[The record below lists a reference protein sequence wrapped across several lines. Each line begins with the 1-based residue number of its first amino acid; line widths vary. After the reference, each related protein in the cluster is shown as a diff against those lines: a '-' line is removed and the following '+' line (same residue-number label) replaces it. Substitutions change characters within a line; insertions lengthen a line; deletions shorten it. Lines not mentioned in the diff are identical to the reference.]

1 MSKSKKP
8 KIEFRPYQMPT
19 DCPILALLGEKWTQ
33 VYGRDIDY
41 LHFHNYLE
49 VGYCYDGT
57 GTMVLGERE
66 YRFGE
71 EECFTV
77 IPANYLHTTNSDPGK
92 CCKWEYL
99 FIDVEGFFHT
109 FSQTYEMGQSGRYD
123 RTERLIQGIN
133 FRATLR
139 KAKDSPEIA
148 WMIRGIIE
156 IMRQK
161 KVYYVEEAKGLLAAF
176 LVNIARENR
185 DWDNSGAEFDGRIAI
200 PVCRAMDYVESHYM
214 EPLKVDDLSD
224 WCHISEAHLRRLF
237 SFYLKMSPLE
247 YINLV
252 RVRMACEYLK
262 TTDEQVADIAHK
274 CGFPTLSTFNRNF
287 RKIQGASPNEWRKNP
302 ENYEHKLLQFDV
314 HFEEGW

>member
-1 MSKSKKP
+1 MSKNKKP
-8 KIEFRPYQMPT
+8 KIEFRHYQVPSN
-19 DCPILALLGEKWTQ
+19 CPILALLGEKWTQ

-49 VGYCYDGT
+49 VGYCYEGT

-71 EECFTV
+71 EECFTI
-77 IPANYLHTTNSDPGK
+77 IPANYLHTTNSDPGMY
-92 CCKWEYL
+92 CKWEYL
-99 FIDVEGFFHT
+99 FIDVEGFFRET
-109 FSQTYEMGQSGRYD
+109 GQSGRYD
-123 RTERLIQGIN
+123 RAERMIQGIN
-133 FRATLR
+133 SRAILR
-139 KAKDSPEIA
+139 KAKDFPEIA
-148 WMIRGIIE
+148 RMIRGIIE

-161 KVYYVEEAKGLLAAF
+161 KVYYVEEAKGMLAAF

-185 DWDNSGAEFDGRIAI
+185 EWDGSAAEPGGRIAI
-200 PVCRAMDYVESHYM
+200 PVCRAMDYIELHYM
-214 EPLKVDDLSD
+214 EPLKTDDLAG

-247 YINLV
+247 YINLI
-252 RVRMACEYLK
+252 RIRMACEYLK

-274 CGFPTLSTFNRNF
+274 CGFSTLSTFNRNF
-287 RKIQGASPNEWRKNP
+287 KKIQGASPNEWRKNP
-302 ENYEHKLLQFDV
+302 ENYEQQLLQFEV

>member
-1 MSKSKKP
+1 MGRSKKP
-8 KIEFRPYQMPT
+8 KIEFRHYQMPSN
-19 DCPILALLGEKWTQ
+19 CPILALLGEKWIQ

-49 VGYCYDGT
+49 VGYCYSGT

-66 YRFGE
+66 CRFGE

-92 CCKWEYL
+92 CCRWEYL
-99 FIDVEGFFHT
+99 FIDVEGFFH
-109 FSQTYEMGQSGRYD
+109 EAGQSGRYD
-123 RTERLIQGIN
+123 KTERMIQGIN
-133 FRATLR
+133 SCAMLR
-139 KAKDSPEIA
+139 KSKDFPEMA
-148 WMIRGIIE
+148 GMIRRIIE

-161 KVYYVEEAKGLLAAF
+161 KVYYIEEAKGVLAAF

-185 DWDNSGAEFDGRIAI
+185 ERDGSVAEPEGRIAI
-200 PVCRAMDYVESHYM
+200 PVCRAMDYIELHYM
-214 EPLKVDDLSD
+214 EPLKVDDLAD

-237 SFYLKMSPLE
+237 SVYLKMSPLE

-252 RVRMACEYLK
+252 RIRMACDYLK
-262 TTDEQVADIAHK
+262 TTDEQVADIAFK

-287 RKIQGASPNEWRKNP
+287 KKIQGSSPNEWRKNP
-302 ENYEHKLLQFDV
+302 ENYEQQLLQFEV
-314 HFEEGW
+314 QFEEGW